1 MERRRFT
8 ILLCEYFHYRTFQVV
23 AIVLYSSH
31 VHCTMYISA
40 SIFLRWLIMDATKWI
55 RKKATLANGFAS
67 VSISLL
73 SKKVSAQ
80 LTIYL
85 DKVAL
90 FDFLAVNTINDVS
103 VSAASIQSIL
113 LDECCIVLAMKFW
126 AFHITAMALCDDIN
140 STIWYRVVI
149 LANDKNVSQVA
160 IIG

>member
-40 SIFLRWLIMDATKWI
+40 STFLRWLIMDATKWI

-113 LDECCIVLAMKFW
+113 LDECCIVLAMKF
-126 AFHITAMALCDDIN
+126 
-140 STIWYRVVI
+140 
-149 LANDKNVSQVA
+149 
-160 IIG
+160 